1 MDALDILVKRF
12 LEGLNSLTNFER
24 LLPARIIMDETY
36 QLDMSLAMEINRA
49 KLVSL
54 FSYHPTDDEETKRRY
69 QIVNNSAQD
78 LALALSEI
86 IEDPA
91 ELTTIL
97 RKLQEVRMLANLA
110 IASKSASVSYKAIYE
125 INNQTDK

>member
-1 MDALDILVKRF
+1 MDALDILVRRF

-24 LLPARIIMDETY
+24 LLLARIIMEETY
-36 QLDMSLAMEINRA
+36 QLDVSLAMEINRA

-54 FSYHPTDDEETKRRY
+54 FSYHPTDNEETKRRY
-69 QIVNNSAQD
+69 QVVNEFTQD
-78 LALALSEI
+78 FALALSEI

-110 IASKSASVSYKAIYE
+110 IASKNVNVSYKSIYE
-125 INNQTDK
+125 VNE

>member
-1 MDALDILVKRF
+1 
-12 LEGLNSLTNFER
+12 
-24 LLPARIIMDETY
+24 MDETY

-110 IASKSASVSYKAIYE
+110 IASKSAGVSYKAIYE
-125 INNQTDK
+125 VTNQTNK

>member
-1 MDALDILVKRF
+1 MDVLDILVKQF

-24 LLPARIIMDETY
+24 LLLARIIMEETY
-36 QLDMSLAMEINRA
+36 QLDVSLAMEINRA

-54 FSYHPTDDEETKRRY
+54 FSYHPTDNEETKRRY
-69 QIVNNSAQD
+69 QVVNEFTQD
-78 LALALSEI
+78 FALALSEI

-110 IASKSASVSYKAIYE
+110 IASKSANISYKSIYE
-125 INNQTDK
+125 VNE

>member
-1 MDALDILVKRF
+1 MDALDILVRRF

-24 LLPARIIMDETY
+24 LLLARIIMEETY

-54 FSYHPTDDEETKRRY
+54 FSYHPTDNEETKRRY
-69 QIVNNSAQD
+69 QVVNEFTQD
-78 LALALSEI
+78 FALALSEI

-110 IASKSASVSYKAIYE
+110 IASKNVNVSYKSIYE
-125 INNQTDK
+125 VNE